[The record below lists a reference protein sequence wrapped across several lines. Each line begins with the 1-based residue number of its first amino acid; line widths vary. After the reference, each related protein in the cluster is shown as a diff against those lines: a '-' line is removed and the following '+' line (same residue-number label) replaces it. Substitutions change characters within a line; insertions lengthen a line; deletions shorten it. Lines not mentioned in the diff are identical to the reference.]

1 MLYIAFDA
9 CYAHPLPERHR
20 FPMIKYELLPKQLV
34 HEGTCTPEQF
44 ISPKPIDKNTVLRV
58 HDAEYY
64 EKLCALTLSKA
75 EIRGL
80 GFPLSEELIHR
91 EHVIAQ
97 GTIDG
102 AEHALTHGIAM
113 NIAGGTHHAFA
124 DRSEAFCMLNDQAI
138 AAQWLLDNGMANKV
152 LVLDL
157 DVHQGNGTAAI
168 FSNNKDV
175 FTFSMHGEKNYP
187 FRKEKSNWDIEL
199 ADQTDDSTYLNILAD
214 ALANL
219 HQKVQPDFVFYL
231 CGVDVIAED
240 KLGRLGLSMSG
251 CKQRDEMVLKWC
263 RLHDL
268 PVQCSMGG
276 GYVPD
281 LSILIEAHANTFRLA
296 HDIYF

>member
-1 MLYIAFDA
+1 MLYIAFDP

-20 FPMIKYELLPKQLV
+20 FPMIKYELLPKQLL
-34 HEGTCTPEQF
+34 HEGTCTPKQF

-58 HDAEYY
+58 HNPEYY
-64 EKLCALTLSKA
+64 EKLCALTLSKE

-80 GFPLSEELIHR
+80 GFPLSKELVQR

-152 LVLDL
+152 LILDL

-168 FSNNKDV
+168 FSNHKDV
-175 FTFSMHGEKNYP
+175 FTFSMHGKKNYP
-187 FRKEKSNWDIEL
+187 FRKEKSDWDIEL

-214 ALANL
+214 ALVNL

-263 RLHDL
+263 RRHDF

-276 GYVPD
+276 GYVPE

>member
-9 CYAHPLPERHR
+9 CYAHPLPEKHR
-20 FPMIKYELLPKQLV
+20 FPMIKYELLPKQLLY
-34 HEGTCTPEQF
+34 EGTCTPEQF
-44 ISPKPIDKNTVLRV
+44 FSPKPIDKDTVLRV
-58 HDAEYY
+58 HTAAYY
-64 EKLCALTLSKA
+64 EQLCALTLSKS
-75 EIRGL
+75 EVRGL
-80 GFPLSEELIHR
+80 GFPLSKALVHR

-113 NIAGGTHHAFA
+113 NIAGGTHHAYA

-138 AAQWLLDNGMANKV
+138 AAQWLLDNGRANKV
-152 LVLDL
+152 LILDL

-168 FSNNKDV
+168 FSNHKDV

-187 FRKEKSNWDIEL
+187 FRKETSDWDIGL
-199 ADQTDDSTYLNILAD
+199 ADQTDDTAYLKILAD
-214 ALANL
+214 VLVDL

-231 CGVDVIAED
+231 CGVDVIAQD
-240 KLGRLGLSMSG
+240 KLGRLGLSVAG
-251 CKQRDEMVLKWC
+251 CKQRDEMVLQWC
-263 RLHDL
+263 RRHAL

-281 LSILIEAHANTFRLA
+281 LSVLVEAHANTFRLA
-296 HDIYF
+296 QDIYF

>member
-1 MLYIAFDA
+1 MFYIAFDP

-20 FPMIKYELLPKQLV
+20 FPMIKYELLPKQLI
-34 HEGTCTPEQF
+34 HEGTCTSKQF

-58 HDAEYY
+58 HDPEYY
-64 EKLCALTLSKA
+64 EKLCALTLSKE

-80 GFPLSEELIHR
+80 GFPLSKELVQR

-152 LVLDL
+152 LILDL

-168 FSNNKDV
+168 FSNHKDV

-187 FRKEKSNWDIEL
+187 FRKQTSDWDIGL
-199 ADQTDDSTYLNILAD
+199 ADQTDDTTYLKILAD
-214 ALANL
+214 ALDDL

-231 CGVDVIAED
+231 CGVDVIAQD
-240 KLGRLGLSMSG
+240 KLGRLGLSVAG
-251 CKQRDEMVLKWC
+251 CKQRDEMVLQWC
-263 RLHDL
+263 RRHAL

-276 GYVPD
+276 GYVPE
-281 LSILIEAHANTFRLA
+281 LSILVEAHANTFRLA
-296 HDIYF
+296 QDIYF